1 MIVPLNIVMTYP
13 VYWNRYSVLR
23 DFIQNFYDS
32 TDREHFAD
40 VFEYQYDDKKQLL
53 KMWIDGI
60 TFNYEWLLHIGASTK
75 TSNSADNAG
84 YFGEG
89 FKIAS
94 LCAIRDFGWDIEM
107 FSGEWKL
114 KVIQLEQ
121 AIDSKELF
129 MLAYDVRK
137 KKEKNRSMLV
147 LQGIGK
153 QEFCLFESVIKSFFY
168 PKNPLLGEK
177 IWEGNIG
184 AIYKRSRT
192 PYDENLPY
200 TRDYGKKGLVFC
212 GYQLLGSSPFDL
224 VVCLHRYKKEDRERK
239 SLYDFQV
246 VDVFEKLVY
255 YVDAEGAMYM
265 LEKMRRYWNST
276 PSKKIDIHSW
286 YPVIKGLIRKVSE
299 SADVRHCFVQK
310 YPDLLYLAPIHSVEE
325 RNKRGQARAWLS
337 QQDGKYIV
345 VQHGFIKLGYESLE
359 NVCQKNGGFVRD
371 DLASG
376 VENESFVLLEEL
388 VAELYDGFFVFMKQ
402 MPSRRIICNTRAV
415 YHGMATVFKCKGHLE
430 NDQGIVVRYDVGT
443 VYLKKSIFSREGFY
457 DALSTYIHELCHM
470 FGGDASQNFSLG
482 LTMAMEIL
490 LSNSESVNCYR
501 DKWRELY

>member
-1 MIVPLNIVMTYP
+1 
-13 VYWNRYSVLR
+13 
-23 DFIQNFYDS
+23 
-32 TDREHFAD
+32 
-40 VFEYQYDDKKQLL
+40 KKQLL

-121 AIDSKELF
+121 AIDGKELF
-129 MLAYDVRK
+129 MLAYDVK
-137 KKEKNRSMLV
+137 KKKDKNRSMLV

-153 QEFCLFESVIKSFFY
+153 QEFCLFESAIKSFFY
-168 PKNPLLGEK
+168 PKNTLLGEK

-184 AIYKRSRT
+184 AMYKRSGI
-192 PYDENLPY
+192 PYEENLPC

-212 GYQLLGSSPFDL
+212 GYQLLGTSPFDL
-224 VVCLHRYKKEDRERK
+224 VVCLHRYKKKDRERK
-239 SLYDFQV
+239 SLYGFQV
-246 VDVFEKLVY
+246 VDVFEKLV
-255 YVDAEGAMYM
+255 V
-265 LEKMRRYWNST
+265 
-276 PSKKIDIHSW
+276 
-286 YPVIKGLIRKVSE
+286 
-299 SADVRHCFVQK
+299 
-310 YPDLLYLAPIHSVEE
+310 
-325 RNKRGQARAWLS
+325 
-337 QQDGKYIV
+337 
-345 VQHGFIKLGYESLE
+345 
-359 NVCQKNGGFVRD
+359 
-371 DLASG
+371 
-376 VENESFVLLEEL
+376 
-388 VAELYDGFFVFMKQ
+388 ELYDDFFVFVDQ
-402 MPSRRIICNTRAV
+402 IPSRRIICNTRAA
-415 YHGMATVFKCKGHLE
+415 YHGMATVFKCKRPLE
-430 NDQGIVVRYDVGT
+430 NNRGVAVRYDVDA

-490 LSNSESVNCYR
+490 LSNSETVNCYR
-501 DKWRELY
+501 DKWRALY